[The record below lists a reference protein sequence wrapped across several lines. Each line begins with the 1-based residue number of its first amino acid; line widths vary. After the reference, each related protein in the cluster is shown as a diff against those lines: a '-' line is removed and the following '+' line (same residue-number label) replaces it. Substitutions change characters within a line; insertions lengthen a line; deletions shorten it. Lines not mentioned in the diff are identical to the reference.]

1 MQDVLA
7 QVLILTRG
15 AWRYRWVA
23 VVIAWVIAIAGWT
36 VVQLIPD
43 RYTSR
48 TQVYVDTESLLRPL
62 LSGLAVDRDVMSQV
76 GMIQAVMLSR
86 PNLEKV
92 AHQTDLMLAAATRAE
107 QEAVIDSLAGRIVL
121 GRPGGPAMRNTFEV
135 SFEDN
140 DPQVAHRVVRTL
152 LDTFMEDSLGLK
164 QTDSNVAQRFLES
177 QVKDYERKLVEAETS
192 LAAFKQQHIGSMPG
206 SGGDYFQRLEK
217 EMAAL
222 QQLRQ
227 SESQMQNRRNEL
239 ERQLQGEEPTF
250 GLMGSAEGSP
260 IDGQIARFKAQRD
273 QLLLQY
279 TEKHPQVQSL
289 SDTIARLEEE
299 KRGGA
304 KVSSSV
310 AAPGAGL
317 SNDEAMVRSLDMNP
331 VYQNLRLALSQ
342 ADADLAAIRGQMQA
356 QQAVVGELRGRINA
370 IPEVEAELTR
380 LNRDYEVNKTQY
392 DTLLQRLESARI
404 SEQAEQ
410 SADNVKFR
418 VIEPPIVPV
427 KPGGPKRLEMNVL
440 VLIAALGGGLGLA
453 LLLALMHPTFVAREV
468 LERVTGIRVI
478 GTISA
483 VLRSSVD
490 PWYRR
495 QSVLVGSAISLLV
508 VVFMVNQF
516 LSEPLRD
523 VVRRVVG

>member
-1 MQDVLA
+1 
-7 QVLILTRG
+7 
-15 AWRYRWVA
+15 
-23 VVIAWVIAIAGWT
+23 
-36 VVQLIPD
+36 
-43 RYTSR
+43 
-48 TQVYVDTESLLRPL
+48 
-62 LSGLAVDRDVMSQV
+62 
-76 GMIQAVMLSR
+76 
-86 PNLEKV
+86 
-92 AHQTDLMLAAATRAE
+92 
-107 QEAVIDSLAGRIVL
+107 
-121 GRPGGPAMRNTFEV
+121 
-135 SFEDN
+135 
-140 DPQVAHRVVRTL
+140 
-152 LDTFMEDSLGLK
+152 
-164 QTDSNVAQRFLES
+164 
-177 QVKDYERKLVEAETS
+177 
-192 LAAFKQQHIGSMPG
+192 
-206 SGGDYFQRLEK
+206 
-217 EMAAL
+217 
-222 QQLRQ
+222 
-227 SESQMQNRRNEL
+227 
-239 ERQLQGEEPTF
+239 
-250 GLMGSAEGSP
+250 
-260 IDGQIARFKAQRD
+260 
-273 QLLLQY
+273 
-279 TEKHPQVQSL
+279 
-289 SDTIARLEEE
+289 
-299 KRGGA
+299 
-304 KVSSSV
+304 
-310 AAPGAGL
+310 
-317 SNDEAMVRSLDMNP
+317 MNP